1 MAKHMQTK
9 ARTVA
14 VAAVRK
20 GFKAADLAV
29 FGALVIAALLVA
41 VGIAHSGSEKIA
53 VKTDRMTVATTMAP
67 VSEEMVTISHTDETT
82 RTTTLTRTPREPS
95 FGYGL

>member
-1 MAKHMQTK
+1 MAKSMQTK
-9 ARTVA
+9 SRA

-20 GFKAADLAV
+20 GFKVADLAV

-41 VGIAHSGSEKIA
+41 VGIAHSGAETIA
-53 VKTDRMTVATTMAP
+53 VKTDRGIVVA
-67 VSEEMVTISHTDETT
+67 SEPPAEEFVTISHTDHTT
-82 RTTTLTRTPREPS
+82 RTTTLTRAPREPN

>member
-1 MAKHMQTK
+1 MGKTTHT
-9 ARTVA
+9 RTRT

-20 GFKAADLAV
+20 GFKPADLAV

-41 VGIAHSGSEKIA
+41 VGIAHSGSETIA
-53 VKTDRMTVATTMAP
+53 VKTDRMTIAAP
-67 VSEEMVTISHTDETT
+67 LMPAEEMVTISDTDSAR
-82 RTTTLTRTPREPS
+82 RTTTLTRMPKDPS

>member
-1 MAKHMQTK
+1 MAKSMQTK
-9 ARTVA
+9 SRT

-20 GFKAADLAV
+20 GFRAADLAV

-41 VGIAHSGSEKIA
+41 VGIAHSGAETIA
-53 VKTDRMTVATTMAP
+53 VKTDRMTITATIP
-67 VSEEMVTISHTDETT
+67 PLSEEMVTISHTDETT
-82 RTTTLTRTPREPS
+82 RTTTLTRTPQEPS

>member
-1 MAKHMQTK
+1 MAKSMQTK
-9 ARTVA
+9 SRA

-41 VGIAHSGSEKIA
+41 VGIAHSGAEKIA
-53 VKTDRMTVATTMAP
+53 MKTDRMTVATSVTPAAA
-67 VSEEMVTISHTDETT
+67 EMVTISHTDDTA
-82 RTTTLTRTPREPS
+82 RTTTLIRAPREPD

>member
-1 MAKHMQTK
+1 MAKTMQTK
-9 ARTVA
+9 SRA

-20 GFKAADLAV
+20 GFKVADLAV
-29 FGALVIAALLVA
+29 FGALVIAAMLVA

-53 VKTDRMTVATTMAP
+53 VKTDRSIVVASEAP
-67 VSEEMVTISHTDETT
+67 VGEMVTISHTDHTT
-82 RTTTLTRTPREPS
+82 RTTTLTRTPREPN

>member
-1 MAKHMQTK
+1 MAKHVQTK
-9 ARTVA
+9 NRA

-20 GFKAADLAV
+20 GFKPADLAV

-41 VGIAHSGSEKIA
+41 VGIAHSGAEKIA
-53 VKTDRMTVATTMAP
+53 LKTDRMTVVTSGTPPMDG
-67 VSEEMVTISHTDETT
+67 MVTIADTDTAS
-82 RTTTLTRTPREPS
+82 RTTTLTRAPREPS

>member
-1 MAKHMQTK
+1 MAKTTQTK
-9 ARTVA
+9 SRA

-29 FGALVIAALLVA
+29 FGALVIAAMLVA
-41 VGIAHSGSEKIA
+41 VGIAHSGAEKIA
-53 VKTDRMTVATTMAP
+53 VKTDRSIVVASEAP
-67 VSEEMVTISHTDETT
+67 VEEMVTISHTDHTS
-82 RTTTLTRTPREPS
+82 RTTTLTRTPREAN

>member
-1 MAKHMQTK
+1 MAKSMQTK
-9 ARTVA
+9 SRA

-41 VGIAHSGSEKIA
+41 VGIAHSGAEKIA
-53 VKTDRMTVATTMAP
+53 MKTDRMTVATSVAP
-67 VSEEMVTISHTDETT
+67 AAEMVTISHTDDTAH
-82 RTTTLTRTPREPS
+82 TTTLIRAPREPD